1 MTTHSFLSEAVVFL
15 SGLDE
20 ISIMDSLQE
29 EVALMP
35 EGTTLTGDWI
45 FQKGLSHLLPFLF
58 SALVMSLIDEVN
70 LWPSSVSF
78 WRVWGKPRKRQLRWI
93 GFPHEGQPT
102 VAYYDRGIEQ
112 VNKKE
117 ASETEEYDLVYL
129 HFRRQCPT
137 RMGRFLSL
145 GLVKRSKR
153 LEEISKRLEFLQ
165 K

>member
-1 MTTHSFLSEAVVFL
+1 
-15 SGLDE
+15 
-20 ISIMDSLQE
+20 
-29 EVALMP
+29 
-35 EGTTLTGDWI
+35 
-45 FQKGLSHLLPFLF
+45 
-58 SALVMSLIDEVN
+58 
-70 LWPSSVSF
+70 SSVSF

-129 HFRRQCPT
+129 HFKRQCPI

-145 GLVKRSKR
+145 GLVKKAMFKNQKKDDVDDLAKDLFLYCNSD
-153 LEEISKRLEFLQ
+153 EEK
-165 K
+165 